1 MSRFTEK
8 MYRNARTVTTGMVT
22 GEPHEPVRHTWG
34 EVHERARRIAG
45 GLAAAGVGPGDAV
58 GVLAGFPVEIAPTAQ
73 GLWMRGASLTML
85 HQPTPR
91 TDLAVWAEDT
101 MNVIGMI
108 EAKAVIVSEP
118 FLVAIPVLEEKGI
131 TVLTVAEL
139 LAAEPIDPVET
150 GEDDLALMQLTSGST
165 GSPKAVQI
173 THRNIHSNAE
183 AMFIGAE
190 YDVEKDVMVS
200 WLPCFHDMGMVGF
213 LTIPMYFGAELVKV
227 TPMDFLRDTLLWA
240 KLIDKYKGT
249 MTAAP
254 NFAYALFAKRLR
266 KQAKPGEFDLST
278 LRFAL
283 SGAEPVE
290 PADVEDL
297 IDAGKPFGLQPE
309 AILPAYGMAETTLAV
324 SFSECGAGL
333 VVDEVD
339 ADLLAAL
346 RRAVPAT
353 KGNTKRLATL
363 GPLLEGLEARIIDE
377 HGNVMPARGVGVIEL
392 RGESLTPGYITMGGF
407 VPAQDEH
414 GWYDTGDLGYLIDN
428 GHVVV
433 CGRVKDVIIMAGP
446 QHLPDRHRAGRR
458 PRRGR
463 AAGLCRRRPA
473 RRRPFARDLRRRG
486 GVQRLAGPARGAPH
500 RAPGRPR
507 GGDRGRRAAAQRRGA
522 RARHHPEDAVGQ
534 AAPGQLGLA
543 GHLTPL
549 RAACRRVTRVSAGI
563 TDTVVD
569 MTPAIEAIDLV
580 KRFGDPAV
588 VPPAVDRVSFAVPP
602 GTVLGLLGP
611 NGAGKTTT
619 VRMMTT
625 LTEPTSGTAR
635 VAGYDVLRA
644 TRRGAPQ
651 HGAHRSGRHG
661 RRTAHRPREHPDD
674 RRPLRHPAQG
684 AHPAGRSTAGAV
696 LRSPT
701 PPTRWSSPTPAG
713 CVAASTSRSACSRR
727 RRCSS
732 STSRPPASTRAA
744 AAICGTCCAASSS
757 RAPRCCSPPSTW
769 RRPTSSRTTSSS
781 STGAASSPR
790 DRRWSSSA
798 RPAMPAWWSP

>member
-8 MYRNARTVTTGMVT
+8 MFRNARESKRGMVT

-45 GLAAAGVGPGDAV
+45 GLAAAGIGHGDAV

-73 GLWMRGASLTML
+73 GVWMRGASLTML

-108 EAKAVIVSEP
+108 EADAVIVSEP

-131 TVLTVAEL
+131 KVVKIADL
-139 LAAEPIDPVET
+139 LAADPIDPVET

-190 YDVEKDVMVS
+190 YDVDKDVMVS

-240 KLIDKYKGT
+240 KLITKYKGT

-266 KQAKPGEFDLST
+266 RQAKPGEYDLSTLRFALSGAELVKVTPMDFLRDTLLWAKLITKYKGTMTAAPNFAYALFAKRLRRQAKPGEYDLST

-297 IDAGKPFGLQPE
+297 LDAGKPFGLPE
-309 AILPAYGMAETTLAV
+309 SAILPAYGMAETCLAV
-324 SFSECGAGL
+324 SFSPCNAGL

-353 KGNTKRLATL
+353 KGNTKRLASL
-363 GPLLEGLEARIIDE
+363 GPLLKDLEARVVDE
-377 HGNVMPARGVGVIEL
+377 HGDVMPARGVGVIEL

-407 VPAQDEH
+407 LPAQDEH
-414 GWYDTGDLGYLIDN
+414 GWYDTGDLGYITEEGN
-428 GHVVV
+428 IIV
-433 CGRVKDVIIMAGP
+433 CGRVKDVIIMAGRNIYP
-446 QHLPDRHRAGRR
+446 TDIE
-458 PRRGR
+458 R
-463 AAGLCRRRPA
+463 AAGRVEGVRPGCAVAVRLDAGHSRETFAVAVESNAWQDPAEVRRIEHQVAHEVVSEVDMRP
-473 RRRPFARDLRRRG
+473 RNVVVLGPGSIPKTPSGKLRRANS
-486 GVQRLAGPARGAPH
+486 VSL
-500 RAPGRPR
+500 
-507 GGDRGRRAAAQRRGA
+507 
-522 RARHHPEDAVGQ
+522 
-534 AAPGQLGLA
+534 
-543 GHLTPL
+543 
-549 RAACRRVTRVSAGI
+549 VTG
-563 TDTVVD
+563 
-569 MTPAIEAIDLV
+569 
-580 KRFGDPAV
+580 
-588 VPPAVDRVSFAVPP
+588 
-602 GTVLGLLGP
+602 
-611 NGAGKTTT
+611 
-619 VRMMTT
+619 
-625 LTEPTSGTAR
+625 
-635 VAGYDVLRA
+635 
-644 TRRGAPQ
+644 
-651 HGAHRSGRHG
+651 
-661 RRTAHRPREHPDD
+661 
-674 RRPLRHPAQG
+674 
-684 AHPAGRSTAGAV
+684 
-696 LRSPT
+696 
-701 PPTRWSSPTPAG
+701 
-713 CVAASTSRSACSRR
+713 
-727 RRCSS
+727 
-732 STSRPPASTRAA
+732 
-744 AAICGTCCAASSS
+744 
-757 RAPRCCSPPSTW
+757 
-769 RRPTSSRTTSSS
+769 
-781 STGAASSPR
+781 
-790 DRRWSSSA
+790 
-798 RPAMPAWWSP
+798 